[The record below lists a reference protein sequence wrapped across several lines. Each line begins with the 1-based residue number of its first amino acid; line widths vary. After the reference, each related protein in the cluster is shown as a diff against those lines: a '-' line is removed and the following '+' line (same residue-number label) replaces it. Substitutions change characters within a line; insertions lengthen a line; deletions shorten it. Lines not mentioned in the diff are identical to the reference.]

1 MSMKKKLSQLPSV
14 DVLLEQE
21 EIKIWQENYTRELVK
36 EQIKIVQDDIR
47 ANLLNDVDQDVSIEA
62 VSQRVVNFLSKGIKS
77 SLVPTINA
85 TGTVLHTNLGRALL
99 AEEALEEMQVAGES
113 FSNLE
118 YDIEKGKRGS
128 RYVHIQNILRE
139 LTGAEDALVVNNN
152 AAAVLLILTTFAQGK
167 EVLISRG
174 ELVEIGGSF
183 RIPDVIEST
192 GAILHEVGST
202 NKTHIKDYESGI
214 NEETAALIRVHTSN
228 YRLIGFTETVSDEDF
243 VKLAHDRNLPAFND
257 LGSGLLI
264 DLQKIGLSYEPT
276 VGEMIDANY
285 DLVSFSGDKLLGGP
299 QAGIIVG
306 KKSYIEQLKS
316 SPLLRALRTDKAT
329 IAALEATLRLYLNPE
344 KAIEKIPT
352 LKMINLSQEDCAKK
366 AQELKN
372 KIEARDSEFKLKI
385 EQGYSQV
392 GGGAYPGEQLPTSL
406 LRIEHP
412 KCNESRLEREL
423 RLSNNHIIARIDDG
437 AVYFDLR
444 TLFDEDYDAIVEAL
458 IQAVNNL

>member
-1 MSMKKKLSQLPSV
+1 MKRKLSQLPSV

-21 EIKIWQENYTRELVK
+21 DIKIWQENYTRELVK
-36 EQIKIVQDDIR
+36 EQIKSVQDDIR
-47 ANLLNDVDQDVSIEA
+47 ENLLNDIDQDVSIEA
-62 VSQRVVNFLSKGIKS
+62 VSRRVVNFLSQGLES

-99 AEEALEEMQVAGES
+99 AEEALGEMQTAAES

-152 AAAVLLILTTFAQGK
+152 AAAVLLILTTFAQRK

-183 RIPDVIEST
+183 RIPEVIEST

-202 NKTHIKDYESGI
+202 NKTHIKDYEEGI

-243 VKLAHDRNLPAFND
+243 VKLAHENGLPAFND

-276 VGEMIDANY
+276 VEEMINADY

-306 KKSYIEQLKS
+306 KKSYIDELKS
-316 SPLLRALRTDKAT
+316 SPLLRALRTDKST

-352 LKMINLSQEDCAKK
+352 LKMINLSREDCAEKAEVLKK
-366 AQELKN
+366 
-372 KIEARDSEFKLKI
+372 KIEDRDAGFKL
-385 EQGYSQV
+385 EVEPGYSQV

-412 KCNESRLEREL
+412 KYNESTLEREL
-423 RLSNNHIIARIDDG
+423 RLSDNHIIARIDHG

-444 TLFDEDYDAIVEAL
+444 TLFEKDFDIVVDTL
-458 IQAVNNL
+458 IQVVGNEK

>member
-1 MSMKKKLSQLPSV
+1 MKRKLSQLPSV

-21 EIKIWQENYTRELVK
+21 DIKIWQENYTRELVK
-36 EQIKIVQDDIR
+36 EQIKSVQDDIR
-47 ANLLNDVDQDVSIEA
+47 ENLLNDIDQDVSIEA
-62 VSQRVVNFLSKGIKS
+62 VSRRVVNFLSQGLES

-99 AEEALEEMQVAGES
+99 ADEALEEMQTAAES

-152 AAAVLLILTTFAQGK
+152 AAAVLLILTTFAQRK

-183 RIPDVIEST
+183 RIPEVIEST

-202 NKTHIKDYESGI
+202 NKTHIKDYEKGI

-243 VKLAHDRNLPAFND
+243 VELAHDKGLPAFND

-264 DLQKIGLSYEPT
+264 DLQKIGLPYEPT
-276 VGEMIDANY
+276 VEEMIKVDY

-306 KKSYIEQLKS
+306 KKSYIDELKS
-316 SPLLRALRTDKAT
+316 SPLLRALRTDKST

-352 LKMINLSQEDCAKK
+352 LKMINLSREDCAEKAEILKK
-366 AQELKN
+366 
-372 KIEARDSEFKLKI
+372 KIEARDAGFKL
-385 EQGYSQV
+385 EVEPGYSQV

-412 KCNESRLEREL
+412 KYNESTLEREL
-423 RLSNNHIIARIDDG
+423 RLSDNHIIARIDDG

-444 TLFDEDYDAIVEAL
+444 TLFEKDFDIVVDTL
-458 IQAVNNL
+458 IQVVGNEK

>member
-1 MSMKKKLSQLPSV
+1 MKRKLSQLPSV

-21 EIKIWQENYTRELVK
+21 DIKIWQENYTRELVK
-36 EQIKIVQDDIR
+36 EQIKSVQDDIR
-47 ANLLNDVDQDVSIEA
+47 ENLLNDIDQDVSIEA
-62 VSQRVVNFLSKGIKS
+62 VSRRVVNFLSQGLES

-99 AEEALEEMQVAGES
+99 ADEALEEMQTAAES

-152 AAAVLLILTTFAQGK
+152 AAAVLLILTTFAQRK

-183 RIPDVIEST
+183 RIPEVIEST

-202 NKTHIKDYESGI
+202 NKTHIKDYEKGI

-243 VKLAHDRNLPAFND
+243 VELAHDKGLPAFND

-276 VGEMIDANY
+276 VEEMIKVDY

-306 KKSYIEQLKS
+306 KKSYIDELKS
-316 SPLLRALRTDKAT
+316 SPLLRALRTDKST

-352 LKMINLSQEDCAKK
+352 LKMINLSREDCAEKAEILKK
-366 AQELKN
+366 
-372 KIEARDSEFKLKI
+372 KIEARDAGFKL
-385 EQGYSQV
+385 EVEPGYSQV

-412 KCNESRLEREL
+412 KYNESTLEREL
-423 RLSNNHIIARIDDG
+423 RLSDNHIIARIDDG

-444 TLFDEDYDAIVEAL
+444 TLFEKDFDIVVDTL
-458 IQAVNNL
+458 IQVVGNEK

>member
-14 DVLLEQE
+14 DLLLEQE
-21 EIKIWQENYTRELVK
+21 DIKIWQKNYTRELIK
-36 EQIKIVQDDIR
+36 EKIKVVQDGIR
-47 ANLLNDVDQDVSIEA
+47 ANLLNDVDQDVSVEA
-62 VSQRVVNFLSKGIKS
+62 VSQRVVEFLAQGVEP
-77 SLVPTINA
+77 SLVPAINA

-99 AEEALEEMQVAGES
+99 AEEALDEMQAAGES

-118 YDIEKGKRGS
+118 YDIDKGKRGS

-152 AAAVLLILTTFAQGK
+152 AAAVLLILTSFAQRK

-202 NKTHIKDYESGI
+202 NKTHIKDYEKGI

-228 YRLIGFTETVSDEDF
+228 YRLIGFTEAVSDSDF
-243 VKLAHDRNLPAFND
+243 VQLAHDHGLPAFND
-257 LGSGLLI
+257 LGSGLLF
-264 DLQKIGLSYEPT
+264 DLQKLGLSYEPT
-276 VGEMIDANY
+276 VGEMIEADY

-306 KKSYIEQLKS
+306 KKSYIEKLKS

-344 KAIEKIPT
+344 QAIEKIPT
-352 LKMINLSQEDCAKK
+352 LKMISLSREDCAKK
-366 AQELKN
+366 AQVLKE
-372 KIEARDSEFKLKI
+372 KIEARDSDFDLKI
-385 EQGYSQV
+385 EPGYSQV

-423 RLSNNHIIARIDDG
+423 RLSKNHIIARIDDG

-444 TLFDEDYDAIVEAL
+444 TLLEGDYDLIAEAL
-458 IQAVNNL
+458 AQAVSN

>member
-1 MSMKKKLSQLPSV
+1 MKRKLSQLPSV

-21 EIKIWQENYTRELVK
+21 DIKIWQENYTRELIK
-36 EQIKIVQDDIR
+36 EQIKRVQDDIR
-47 ANLLNDVDQDVSIEA
+47 KNLLNDIDQDVSIEA
-62 VSQRVVNFLSKGIKS
+62 VSRRVVNFLSQGLES

-99 AEEALEEMQVAGES
+99 AEEALEEMQTAAES

-152 AAAVLLILTTFAQGK
+152 AAAVLLILTTFAQRK

-183 RIPDVIEST
+183 RIPEVIEST
-192 GAILHEVGST
+192 GAVLHEVGST
-202 NKTHIKDYESGI
+202 NKTHIKDYEEGI

-243 VKLAHDRNLPAFND
+243 VKLAHENGLPAFND

-276 VGEMIDANY
+276 VEEMINADY

-306 KKSYIEQLKS
+306 KKSYIDELKS
-316 SPLLRALRTDKAT
+316 SPLLRALRTDKST

-352 LKMINLSQEDCAKK
+352 LKMINLSREDCAEKAEVLKK
-366 AQELKN
+366 
-372 KIEARDSEFKLKI
+372 KIEDRDAGFKLKV
-385 EQGYSQV
+385 EAGYSQV

-406 LRIEHP
+406 LRIEHSNY
-412 KCNESRLEREL
+412 NESNLEREL
-423 RLSNNHIIARIDDG
+423 RLSKNHIIARIDDG

-444 TLFDEDYDAIVEAL
+444 TLFEKDFDIVVDTL
-458 IQAVNNL
+458 IQAVNNEK

>member
-1 MSMKKKLSQLPSV
+1 MKKKLSQLPSV
-14 DVLLEQE
+14 DLLLEQE
-21 EIKIWQENYTRELVK
+21 DIKIWQKNYTRELIK
-36 EQIKIVQDDIR
+36 EKIKVVQDGIR
-47 ANLLNDVDQDVSIEA
+47 ANLLNDVDQDVSVEA
-62 VSQRVVNFLSKGIKS
+62 VSQRVVEFLAQGVEP
-77 SLVPTINA
+77 SLVPAINA

-99 AEEALEEMQVAGES
+99 AEEALDEMQAAGES

-118 YDIEKGKRGS
+118 YDIDKGKRGS

-152 AAAVLLILTTFAQGK
+152 AAAVLLILTSFAQRK

-202 NKTHIKDYESGI
+202 NKTHIKDYEKGI

-228 YRLIGFTETVSDEDF
+228 YRLIGFTEAVSDSDF
-243 VKLAHDRNLPAFND
+243 VQLAHDHGLPAFND
-257 LGSGLLI
+257 LGSGLLF
-264 DLQKIGLSYEPT
+264 DLQKLGLSYEPT
-276 VGEMIDANY
+276 VGEMIEADY

-306 KKSYIEQLKS
+306 KKSYIEKLKS

-344 KAIEKIPT
+344 QAIEKIPT
-352 LKMINLSQEDCAKK
+352 LKMISLSREDCAKK
-366 AQELKN
+366 AQVLKE
-372 KIEARDSEFKLKI
+372 KIEARDSDFDLKI
-385 EQGYSQV
+385 EPGYSQV

-423 RLSNNHIIARIDDG
+423 RLSKNHIIARIDDG

-444 TLFDEDYDAIVEAL
+444 TLLEGDYDLIAEAL
-458 IQAVNNL
+458 AQAVSN

>member
-14 DVLLEQE
+14 DLLLEQE
-21 EIKIWQENYTRELVK
+21 DIKIWQKNYTRELIK
-36 EQIKIVQDDIR
+36 EKIKVVQDGIR
-47 ANLLNDVDQDVSIEA
+47 ANLLNDVDQDVSVEA
-62 VSQRVVNFLSKGIKS
+62 VSQRVVEFLAQGVEP
-77 SLVPTINA
+77 SLVPAINA

-99 AEEALEEMQVAGES
+99 AEEALDEMQAAGES

-118 YDIEKGKRGS
+118 YDIDKGKRGS

-152 AAAVLLILTTFAQGK
+152 AAAVLLILTSFAQRK

-202 NKTHIKDYESGI
+202 NKTHIKDYEKGI

-228 YRLIGFTETVSDEDF
+228 YRLIGFTEAVSDRDF
-243 VKLAHDRNLPAFND
+243 VQLAHDHGLPAFND
-257 LGSGLLI
+257 LGSGLLF
-264 DLQKIGLSYEPT
+264 DLQKLGLSYEPT
-276 VGEMIDANY
+276 VGEMIEADY

-306 KKSYIEQLKS
+306 KKFYIEKLKS

-344 KAIEKIPT
+344 QAIEKIPT
-352 LKMINLSQEDCAKK
+352 LKMISLSREDCAKK
-366 AQELKN
+366 AQVLKE
-372 KIEARDSEFKLKI
+372 KIEARDSDFDLKI
-385 EQGYSQV
+385 EPGYSQV

-423 RLSNNHIIARIDDG
+423 RLSKNHIIARIDDG

-444 TLFDEDYDAIVEAL
+444 TLLEGDYDLIAEAL
-458 IQAVNNL
+458 AQAVSN